1 MNQQCSN
8 DALLQLSTKIA
19 DYNGFKVRLGLSD
32 AEINAIDLT
41 ISDIPGRFYTA
52 LKRWK
57 SKGMFDSTATYGRLM
72 EIAKKKEDGEAF
84 QSILSACI
92 EHASKLYC
100 ELKLYCIHSR
110 ASNGM
115 KCFCYRPLRVRILE
129 ETRPATDS
137 YYFYI

>member
-8 DALLQLSTKIA
+8 DALIQFATEIA
-19 DYNGFKVRLGLSD
+19 DYNGFKVRLGLSN
-32 AEINAIDLT
+32 AEINAIDQTPAT
-41 ISDIPGRFYTA
+41 INDIPGRFYTA

-115 KCFCYRPLRVRILE
+115 KCFAIGP
-129 ETRPATDS
+129 
-137 YYFYI
+137 

>member
-8 DALLQLSTKIA
+8 DALIQFATEIA
-19 DYNGFKVRLGLSD
+19 DYNGFKVRLGLSN
-32 AEINAIDLT
+32 AEISAIDQTPAT
-41 ISDIPGRFYTA
+41 INDIPGRFYTA

-115 KCFCYRPLRVRILE
+115 KCFAIGP
-129 ETRPATDS
+129 
-137 YYFYI
+137 